1 MVDDQ
6 GEPDDATLPA
16 RWADVGSALASN
28 QWQGKH
34 DNAKGDVIEC
44 KRRLALCLHPTT
56 GRDQSNS
63 FY

>member
-6 GEPDDATLPA
+6 EEPDATLPA
-16 RWADVGSALASN
+16 RWVEVGSALASN
-28 QWQGKH
+28 QWQVKH
-34 DNAKGDVIEC
+34 DNTKDDVIEC

>member
-1 MVDDQ
+1 MVNDQ
-6 GEPDDATLPA
+6 AEPDATLPA
-16 RWADVGSALASN
+16 RRVEVGSTLAFS
-28 QWQGKH
+28 QWQVKH
-34 DNAKGDVIEC
+34 DNTKCDVIER

>member
-6 GEPDDATLPA
+6 EEPGATLPA
-16 RWADVGSALASN
+16 CGVEVGSALASN
-28 QWQGKH
+28 RWQVKR
-34 DNAKGDVIEC
+34 DSTKGDVIDF